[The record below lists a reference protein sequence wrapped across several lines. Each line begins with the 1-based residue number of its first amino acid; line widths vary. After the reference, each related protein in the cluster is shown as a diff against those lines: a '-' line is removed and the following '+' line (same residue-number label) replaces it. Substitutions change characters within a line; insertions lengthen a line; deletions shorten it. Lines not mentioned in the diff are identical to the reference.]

1 MNNIASIDTLRCF
14 LCAARVLNFRR
25 AARAVATTPTAF
37 TQRIQKLEE
46 QLDCQLFVRSTRS
59 VSLTERGLAL
69 IPAAERCVAAAE
81 ECERIGRG
89 EAAGHPPMDLVLGA
103 RQSLGMSWLLPQREE
118 LMRER
123 PWLNLHLFFS
133 SAPELHELVKT
144 MQIDCAITSFPCA
157 DAKLESLNLHRED
170 YVFVASSDLLAAR
183 PLLCPDDA
191 ARHALIDTTPLQP
204 LFRYFRDA
212 QEGGDS
218 LRFAGSSWVGDI
230 AAVRYEIL
238 RGAGVGVLPA
248 YFAGQDIAARR
259 LARVFPDVVLQH
271 DYLRLV
277 FRAAD
282 PKRTI
287 LESLADDLRSAPLR

>member
-1 MNNIASIDTLRCF
+1 MNNIASIDALRCF

-59 VSLTERGLAL
+59 VSLTEKGIAL

-81 ECERIGRG
+81 ECERIVRG
-89 EAAGHPPMDLVLGA
+89 EAGHPPMDLVLGT
-103 RQSLGMSWLLPQREE
+103 RQSLGMSWLLPQREA

-123 PWLNLHLFFS
+123 PWLNLHLYFS
-133 SAPELHELVKT
+133 SAPELHELVKS
-144 MQIDCAITSFPCA
+144 MQIDCAVTSFSCA
-157 DAKLESLNLHRED
+157 DAKLQSINLHRED
-170 YVFVASSDLLAAR
+170 YVFVASVERLAAH
-183 PLLCPDDA
+183 PFQSAEDA
-191 ARHALIDTTPLQP
+191 PRHTLVDTTPLQP

-212 QEGGDS
+212 QKGGEL
-218 LRFAGSSWVGDI
+218 LRFAGTSWVGDI
-230 AAVRYEIL
+230 AAVRHEIV

-248 YFAGQDIAARR
+248 YFVRQEIAAHK
-259 LARVFPDVVLQH
+259 LARIFPDVILQH

-277 FRAAD
+277 FRASD
-282 PKRTI
+282 PKRAI
-287 LESLADDLRSAPLR
+287 FESLAGDLKSDPLR